1 MNFQSTKDK
10 EMENNNVINNVI
22 NAVINNVIKFYTSA
36 RRKQEVY
43 QKGSGY
49 YIYQKEVV
57 CGIRF
62 L

>member
-10 EMENNNVINNVI
+10 EMENNN
-22 NAVINNVIKFYTSA
+22 VINNVIKFYTSA